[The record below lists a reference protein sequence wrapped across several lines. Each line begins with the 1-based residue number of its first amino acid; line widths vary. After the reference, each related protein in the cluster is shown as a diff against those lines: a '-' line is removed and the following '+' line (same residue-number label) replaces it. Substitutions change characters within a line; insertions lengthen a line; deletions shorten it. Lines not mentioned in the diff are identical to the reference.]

1 MKQHFY
7 SSYEK
12 DIQCFMIYADSDE
25 GCNTVADENI
35 FVIAP
40 KNEITQ
46 ACINRIVDNLNKL
59 AEHNAKNGG
68 INEV

>member
-1 MKQHFY
+1 MKQHFASTHEY
-7 SSYEK
+7 GLYEISAK
-12 DIQCFMIYADSDE
+12 TREADMLCPDK
-25 GCNTVADENI
+25 I
-35 FVIAP
+35 FISAS
-40 KNEITQ
+40 KSEITQ